1 MLGLSLNGK
10 SRASSA
16 RFRRPS
22 DPRGTI
28 RPKAFIVRSELI
40 EGLAAKR
47 SRLADRGN
55 P

>member
-1 MLGLSLNGK
+1 MLGLSP
-10 SRASSA
+10 SREVTRIVRSIPP
-16 RFRRPS
+16 PS

-55 P
+55 L